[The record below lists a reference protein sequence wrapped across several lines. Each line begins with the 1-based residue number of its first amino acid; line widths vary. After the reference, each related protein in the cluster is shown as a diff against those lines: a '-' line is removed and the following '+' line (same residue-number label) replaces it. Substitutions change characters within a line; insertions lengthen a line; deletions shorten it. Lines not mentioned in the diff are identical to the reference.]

1 VRKFLIGPAVLL
13 VAWLPLAGFEGS
25 PVADAAVNRDMA
37 TLKKLIAGKA
47 DVNAVQPDGGTAL
60 LWAIHWGDAEA
71 VDLLLKAGAD
81 VKVANRLNATPL
93 YLAAE
98 SGNDVIVRKL
108 LEAGADPNQTVLSEG
123 ETPLMFAA
131 RSGNVEAMRLLLDKG
146 AKIDATEK
154 LSGTTALMWAAE
166 QDHPEVLKLLIARG
180 AKVDAQTTGPEAG
193 GSGITALMLAT
204 RESGLESMKV
214 LLDAGAP
221 INQQSSNGNTALI
234 VAAMSG
240 DARTIHFLLERG
252 ANPKIANEKGWTPL
266 YLTVKARTM
275 ETGQSPNPVVDQEG
289 LFSAIRLIL
298 ERGADV
304 NARIGEKT
312 EIHSYLTP
320 IWLKEPGATALL
332 RAAFGGDLAVM
343 KLLLAHGADP
353 NIATKD
359 NTTPLMALSGVG
371 YFEGFIHDF
380 GTEEESVEGMKLL
393 VALGAQVNAVNDSGV
408 SALHGA
414 AQKNF
419 VKGIEFLAANGAD
432 FTVRSHYKSQY
443 DGRSGTGYIP
453 LDWAQG
459 VTLGPTSST
468 YHAEAVAVIS
478 KLMVERHLQPVG
490 LSLVKGGNAV
500 ATSGNAK

>member
-1 VRKFLIGPAVLL
+1 MRILTGLAFVL
-13 VAWLPLAGFEGS
+13 VASLPVVGFEGS
-25 PVADAAVNRDMA
+25 PVADAAANRDIV
-37 TLKKLIAGKA
+37 TLKKLIAGNA
-47 DVNAVQPDGGTAL
+47 DVNAVQTDGSTAL
-60 LWAIHWGDAEA
+60 LWAVHWGDAEA
-71 VDLLLKAGAD
+71 VDLLLKAGAV

-93 YLAAE
+93 HLAAE
-98 SGNDVIVRKL
+98 SGNDVIVKKL

-131 RSGNVEAMRLLLDKG
+131 RSGNVEAVRLLLDKG

-154 LSGTTALMWAAE
+154 LSGTTALLWAAE
-166 QDHPEVLKLLIARG
+166 QNHPEVLKLLIARG
-180 AKVDAQTTGPEAG
+180 AKVDAQTTGPEAAE
-193 GSGITALMLAT
+193 SGITALMLAT
-204 RESGLESMKV
+204 REGGLESAKV

-221 INQQSSNGNTALI
+221 INQQSANGNTALI
-234 VAAMSG
+234 VAAMSQN
-240 DARTIHFLLERG
+240 AATIHLLLDHG

-275 ETGQSPNPVVDQEG
+275 ETGQSPNPVVDQDG
-289 LFSAIRLIL
+289 LFSAITLML
-298 ERGADV
+298 DRGADV

-359 NTTPLMALSGVG
+359 NTTPLMALAGVG

-380 GTEEESVEGMKLL
+380 GTQEESVEGMKLL
-393 VALGAQVNAVNDSGV
+393 VALGANVNAVNDSGV

-414 AQKNF
+414 AQKDF

-432 FTVRSHYKSQY
+432 FTIRSHYKSQY
-443 DGRSGTGYIP
+443 DGRSGSGYIP
-453 LDWAQG
+453 LDWAEG

-468 YHAEAVAVIS
+468 YHAASVAAIS
-478 KLMVERHLQPVG
+478 KLMVERHLKPVG

-500 ATSGNAK
+500 TTGATGQ